1 MDLFQLAA
9 DNRLHLEER
18 FTAMKATLAPAEADR
33 LGRFATMVDEFGRI
47 SINMRQ
53 TTLLSF
59 LTFGSHQHMYE
70 WARSR
75 AAHSSMPADAIM
87 KERMKG
93 FYEHRV
99 FFDTQFDGANTFQYG
114 ALNIGGLGATAYGDF
129 CLVLDDHVSSDRPR
143 IAYLR
148 SDSLKAYVGP
158 GPILDQ
164 DSLNRDIA
172 PHSHRQMLAALKHSS
187 EILAFP
193 QVRWPSILCNASQY
207 VEAIIT
213 GGVTRV
219 DIEAV
224 RMDKLDYDLFFEF
237 AFQDF
242 RSKLAD
248 ADRFRIDMFVLIL
261 QLLEDHHVPLEL
273 INHA

>member
-99 FFDTQFDGANTFQYG
+99 FFDTQFDGARG
-114 ALNIGGLGATAYGDF
+114 RVVRLGNAGCMIVRPGF
-129 CLVLDDHVSSDRPR
+129 LDAPWRQFTDCRPTPPRRWDRTNYRYSP
-143 IAYLR
+143 
-148 SDSLKAYVGP
+148 
-158 GPILDQ
+158 
-164 DSLNRDIA
+164 A
-172 PHSHRQMLAALKHSS
+172 PHSGR
-187 EILAFP
+187 
-193 QVRWPSILCNASQY
+193 
-207 VEAIIT
+207 T
-213 GGVTRV
+213 
-219 DIEAV
+219 
-224 RMDKLDYDLFFEF
+224 
-237 AFQDF
+237 
-242 RSKLAD
+242 
-248 ADRFRIDMFVLIL
+248 
-261 QLLEDHHVPLEL
+261 
-273 INHA
+273 